1 MKIHYGLVGL
11 GLSLAMISS
20 CNQGREET
28 QASAITINEFGMIDN
43 ANVLQYTIQNEKG
56 MVVKVLNYGGTI
68 TDLVVPDRN
77 GKFENVVLGFDT
89 LEEYLQ
95 ADNPYIGA
103 TIGRYANRIARGTFK
118 IGENEYH
125 LLPNNN
131 GHSLHGGAKG
141 FDRVMWDV
149 EILSDNSLK
158 MSYFSPD
165 GEEGFPGNLKTE
177 IILTIGSDNTVSLDY
192 YATTDRATPVNLT
205 NHAYFNLSG
214 GNNPTILDHE
224 LTIMADT
231 LTEATE
237 ELIPTGRLLPLVN
250 TPFDFTTGKR
260 IGKEMGQVPGGYDHN
275 FVIRKSNGHEPVLAA
290 VLYDPS
296 SGRQLELL
304 TTEPGL
310 QFYSGNF
317 LDGSLTGRGGATYE
331 RHAGL
336 CLEPQHFP
344 DSPNQPAFPN
354 TVLQPGETY
363 RQTSI
368 FRFSVR

>member
-1 MKIHYGLVGL
+1 MKILFGLFS
-11 GLSLAMISS
+11 LSLSLVFISS

-28 QASAITINEFGMIDN
+28 QASAITINEFGMIDD

-141 FDRVMWDV
+141 FDRVMWEV
-149 EILSDNSLK
+149 EILSDSSLK

-177 IILTIGSDNTVSLDY
+177 IILMIGSDNTISLDY
-192 YATTDRATPVNLT
+192 AATTDQATPVNLT

-214 GNNPTILDHE
+214 GNNPTILNHE
-224 LTIMADT
+224 LTIRADT

-237 ELIPTGRLLPLVN
+237 ELIPTGNLLPVRN
-250 TPFDFTTGKR
+250 TAFDFSSSKL
-260 IGKEMGQVPGGYDHN
+260 IGSNIDQVPGGYDHN
-275 FVIRKSNGHEPVLAA
+275 FVLRTTKLSKPELAA
-290 VLYDPS
+290 VLYDPA
-296 SGRQLELL
+296 SGRQLELF

-317 LDGSLTGRGGATYE
+317 LDGSLTGRGGVTYSK
-331 RHAGL
+331 HGGL
-336 CLEPQHFP
+336 CLEPQFFP
-344 DSPNQPAFPN
+344 DSPNQLSFPN
-354 TVLQPGETY
+354 SILLPGQIY
-363 RQTSI
+363 RQTSV